1 MHKQRG
7 GGKQVGG
14 TDVVLTG
21 NQIYTIGEH
30 EILAT
35 DQRAGEILQKLPAR
49 QIVIDGEIAYI
60 ASKGMIHA
68 VEHETYARVFA
79 DGSLRR
85 KVDQLEIE
93 LRGHA
98 AVQLQ
103 QRIAESTQELAR
115 LNSER
120 KELAEAGQ
128 RGSEVDRGLADE
140 VAEFEKARAEASAAL
155 PAAAADFNAKLQE
168 AFRLRGIRWRTSLPH
183 EASLIAVGNAIIAG
197 GEGEIAALSR
207 DDGKLLWRQQVDG
220 TARGLAFADGLLTVS
235 TTSGGVYC
243 FGDATH
249 QPQSAVTL
257 EADPTAA
264 AVADAAETEVSAAAA
279 SSILAASG
287 VERGYCLVVGSEEGH
302 LAYELVNQSPL
313 KVYCVEADLEKVQRS
328 RERFRKAGLYGT
340 RVVVDYADL
349 SLLPYP
355 NYFANLIVS
364 ESLLRGKLPPSD
376 PKFVASHLKPVGGV
390 ICLLPAPGEGIEAE
404 RQWLEGTGLLTEGAT
419 LETREGCAVLTRA
432 ALPGTDSW
440 THQHGNAANTSST
453 NDQRVQGG
461 LSVLW
466 YGDPG
471 PSHMLNRHV
480 GAVGPVSAGGR
491 LFIQGEKT
499 VMAYDAYNG
508 EFQWEVAN
516 SGAIRTGVFNNYEP
530 GNLVASEDRVYNVID
545 DTCLELDAA
554 TGDIMR
560 KYVVPNPTQDP
571 HLQWGYLAYDDGIL
585 YGTSTR
591 RELVP
596 PEERNLRGRPANSA
610 ASDRIFAYDTLTG
623 GLLWE
628 YEGKSIAHTAVAIG
642 GGRVVFI
649 DSSITPA
656 EREELLQQDKTALRD
671 LAGKERE
678 IAEQRLKEYDVRRA
692 VAIDARTGEELWS
705 RAVDVT
711 DCSGVG
717 TGAGQLAIMVHDGFV
732 VLCGANANGH
742 YWDQFLSGEFARRRL
757 VVLSAETG
765 DRLWARDANY
775 RHRPIVVGTR
785 IIAEPWAF
793 ELATGAAGDAN
804 ASADGRR
811 DAVDVYSSWPP
822 LRRDFRDT
830 QHALLPFWVSRP
842 ITTSSKTA
850 GRITSAAIAW
860 AAGSIR
866 FRPAGWC
873 SSPRQVQGVRVCFR

>member
-1 MHKQRG
+1 MLWRRDPPDAVGRNARSRPG
-7 GGKQVGG
+7 GGCRRRR
-14 TDVVLTG
+14 DR
-21 NQIYTIGEH
+21 
-30 EILAT
+30 
-35 DQRAGEILQKLPAR
+35 DLQFP
-49 QIVIDGEIAYI
+49 
-60 ASKGMIHA
+60 
-68 VEHETYARVFA
+68 
-79 DGSLRR
+79 
-85 KVDQLEIE
+85 
-93 LRGHA
+93 
-98 AVQLQ
+98 
-103 QRIAESTQELAR
+103 
-115 LNSER
+115 
-120 KELAEAGQ
+120 
-128 RGSEVDRGLADE
+128 
-140 VAEFEKARAEASAAL
+140 
-155 PAAAADFNAKLQE
+155 PP
-168 AFRLRGIRWRTSLPH
+168 RLR
-183 EASLIAVGNAIIAG
+183 
-197 GEGEIAALSR
+197 
-207 DDGKLLWRQQVDG
+207 
-220 TARGLAFADGLLTVS
+220 
-235 TTSGGVYC
+235 
-243 FGDATH
+243 
-249 QPQSAVTL
+249 
-257 EADPTAA
+257 
-264 AVADAAETEVSAAAA
+264 
-279 SSILAASG
+279 SILAASG

-340 RVVVDYADL
+340 RVVVDHVDL

-364 ESLLRGKLPPSD
+364 DSLLRGKLLPSA

-390 ICLLPAPGEGIEAE
+390 ICLGPAPGEGIEAA
-404 RQWLEGTGLLTEGAT
+404 RQWLEATGLLTEEAT
-419 LETREGCAVLTRA
+419 LEVRDGFAVLTRA

-471 PSHMLNRHV
+471 PSHMLNRHA
-480 GAVGPVSAGGR
+480 GAVGPVSSGGR

-516 SGAIRTGVFNNYEP
+516 SGAIRTGVFNNFEP

-554 TGDIMR
+554 TGDILR
-560 KYVVPNPTQDP
+560 KYVVPNPSEDP
-571 HLQWGYLAYDDGIL
+571 GLQWGYLAYNDGIL

-628 YEGKSIAHTAVAIG
+628 YEGKSISHTAVAIDG
-642 GGRVVFI
+642 DRIVFI

-678 IAEQRLKEYDVRRA
+678 IAEQRLKEYDVRLA

-742 YWDQFLSGEFARRRL
+742 YWKQFLAGEFARRRL

-765 DRLWARDANY
+765 EKMWARDANY
-775 RHRPIVVGTR
+775 RHRPIVVDDR

-793 ELATGAAGDAN
+793 ELATGEQVMRMHPLTGEETPWKFIRPGHHCGGDF
-804 ASADGRR
+804 G
-811 DAVDVYSSWPP
+811 
-822 LRRDFRDT
+822 DT
-830 QHALLPFWVSRP
+830 QHAVFPIRLHGLLRPPARQRHAALRRPSAGLLDQLHPRQRPGDHSRGECGCACLFSL
-842 ITTSSKTA
+842 TSTIVFEPREDRRRLERVY
-850 GRITSAAIAW
+850 GRRHNDARAAH
-860 AAGSIR
+860 GPQS
-866 FRPAGWC
+866 WC
-873 SSPRQVQGVRVCFR
+873 SGGSTRCPW